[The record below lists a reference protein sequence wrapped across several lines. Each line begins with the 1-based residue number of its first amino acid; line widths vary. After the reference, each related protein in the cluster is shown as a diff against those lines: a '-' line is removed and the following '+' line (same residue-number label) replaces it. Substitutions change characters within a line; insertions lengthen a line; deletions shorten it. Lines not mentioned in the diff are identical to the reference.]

1 VIGGKM
7 KNENKLHIKTL
18 ALVIVI
24 LVVVIFGYF
33 KITEITVED
42 VQKKI
47 GKNISLGDSREQV
60 IRFLDSEGIDHNGD
74 REYTIKEKWI
84 GAILRNTRKA
94 MLVDVDIRVKFNF
107 NKNNELEN
115 YEVEEVYTG
124 M

>member
-1 VIGGKM
+1 M